1 MQKIIATN
9 SGAMEKVRSIIGGAL
24 VRLGMKILP
33 NSTELNQESGIVVL
47 VRPVLWQ
54 MTAKQ
59 EFRAAPIGTGIG
71 HVIGLYRQSATSQ
84 SERQWEQAIQNL
96 EAHQEECQQA
106 APKFPVESPAN
117 LGVSPA
123 P

>member
-1 MQKIIATN
+1 
-9 SGAMEKVRSIIGGAL
+9 MEKIRSAIGGAL

-59 EFRAAPIGTGIG
+59 DFRAAPIGTGIG
-71 HVIGLYRQSATSQ
+71 HVIGLYRQPATSQ
-84 SERQWEQAIQNL
+84 SERRWESAIQNL
-96 EAHQEECQQA
+96 EAHERNA
-106 APKFPVESPAN
+106 RK
-117 LGVSPA
+117 
-123 P
+123 